1 MERSLPKQPRDIF
14 TSTSPADRLDLDVLA
29 QLVADGES
37 PIPDDFTPHEQKTFI
52 EKVRSVRR
60 KRLLKVLA
68 GIVAASLEKSF
79 SAGEIATDQKPSK
92 T

>member
-1 MERSLPKQPRDIF
+1 M
-14 TSTSPADRLDLDVLA
+14 DLDVLA

-37 PIPDDFTPHEQKTFI
+37 PIPDDLTPPQQRVFL
-52 EKVRSVRR
+52 EKVRSVKRH
-60 KRLLKVLA
+60 RLLRVLA